1 MIKPLSDLIENVRGT
16 TLPTMREGVKK
27 RSIRAIIKPIGR
39 MTRYILKTLNY
50 DEDRDVDYG
59 IPGEDPGFVDD
70 EQWAEL
76 KSYVKATLSEIPK
89 AARADAMYDEI
100 MTNIQKPRL
109 HRTEIADFA
118 SAFDEYFIG
127 LKAMVRDGDLK

>member
-1 MIKPLSDLIENVRGT
+1 MKITKKQLRQIIKEELSNALTE
-16 TLPTMREGVKK
+16 K
-27 RSIRAIIKPIGR
+27 RDIRAIIKPIGD
-39 MTRYILKTLNY
+39 MTRYILKILNY

-76 KSYVKATLSEIPK
+76 KSLVKTTLSKIPK
-89 AARADAMYDEI
+89 AGRKDLMYKEI

-127 LKAMVRDGDLK
+127 LEAMVDDGDLK

>member
-1 MIKPLSDLIENVRGT
+1 MKITRSRLKQIIKEELSNALTE
-16 TLPTMREGVKK
+16 K
-27 RSIRAIIKPIGR
+27 RDIRAIIKPIGD
-39 MTRYILKTLNY
+39 MTRYILKILNY

-70 EQWAEL
+70 KQWTKL
-76 KSYVKATLSEIPK
+76 KSLVQTTLSKIPK
-89 AARADAMYDEI
+89 AGRADAMYDEI

-127 LKAMVRDGDLK
+127 LEAMVRDGDLK

>member
-1 MIKPLSDLIENVRGT
+1 MRITKSQLKSIVREELNKALT
-16 TLPTMREGVKK
+16 EKQ
-27 RSIRAIIKPIGR
+27 SIMATIKPIGS
-39 MTRYILKTLNY
+39 MAQYILKTLSH

-59 IPGEDPGFVDD
+59 IPRQDPGFVDD
-70 EQWAEL
+70 KQWADL
-76 KSYVKATLSEIPK
+76 KTVIKTTLSKIPK

-127 LKAMVRDGDLK
+127 LEAMVRDGDLK